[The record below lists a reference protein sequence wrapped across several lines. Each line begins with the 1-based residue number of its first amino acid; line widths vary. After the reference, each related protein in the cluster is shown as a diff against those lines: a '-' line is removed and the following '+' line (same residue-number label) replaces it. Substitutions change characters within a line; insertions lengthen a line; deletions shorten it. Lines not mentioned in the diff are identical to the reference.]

1 MPSIIKLKTNLRCFF
16 CFVNTMLL
24 LIINI
29 IFSSLRFEVHPNLYS
44 MQVFFFFFSFFS
56 LIILLLHLLFLCI
69 LFILKF
75 LSQKFHDVMCLH
87 FFLLLVYIRFHFV
100 ISLYFII
107 GATFNEF
114 IVLFFIANFLHCFFF
129 AFFFTK
135 KIVLFCV

>member
-1 MPSIIKLKTNLRCFF
+1 
-16 CFVNTMLL
+16 MLL

-44 MQVFFFFFSFFS
+44 MQVFLFFFSP
-56 LIILLLHLLFLCI
+56 IIPLLHLLFLCI

-75 LSQKFHDVMCLH
+75 LSQNFHDVVMCLH
-87 FFLLLVYIRFHFV
+87 FFLLPMYIRFHFV

-114 IVLFFIANFLHCFFF
+114 IVLFFIANLLHCFFF